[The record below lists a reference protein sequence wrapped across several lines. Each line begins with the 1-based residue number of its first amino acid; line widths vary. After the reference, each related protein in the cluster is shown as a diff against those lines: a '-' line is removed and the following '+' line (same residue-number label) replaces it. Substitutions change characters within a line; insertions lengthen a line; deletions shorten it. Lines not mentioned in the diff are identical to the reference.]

1 MAEAPNKRQRSA
13 RIQKKK
19 EEAAMA
25 SAEASEDAKATEAEE
40 LADALRIVDAL
51 KASENG
57 CYKTKIAVAV
67 SLSFVSLDEELT
79 ALKLKGATEQRGE
92 EEQQEQEARLEVELD
107 DEDDEEEKSP
117 RTIPPD
123 EFATFENELEEE
135 DEVHDTATDT
145 RGGGLSRA
153 AQLMM
158 RRRKRRQ
165 LCRSMS
171 LSRFLSPWTPQR
183 LEDELAAQR
192 TSEKWFVGSEKYD
205 EELKT
210 KSIQDFF
217 DVTKEESET
226 AVDQFMNTWLQM
238 YEINRRRTTME
249 SRFAWS
255 FLESLIS
262 NRDTTFNPISDRSV
276 TSSVS
281 HSSPSR
287 CVDEIRERLISGEVM
302 VGFINK
308 RLQRSVNDGI
318 RRHLSTSEDDAAHC
332 DDEGE
337 DDEPIEVDMT
347 LQVLALL
354 DRIMDA
360 RQDDED
366 DEDSDLSE
374 NPSDDEDRC
383 NDDESSSDN
392 DADDH
397 DDDDSEAADAGDS
410 AEKTRKKEERKSTLV
425 GECCSRREDCYE
437 NQNQNLW
444 RKKSR
449 RRTAGSRSVVL
460 FLRVGVGSLR
470 LQCKKFE
477 IEKST
482 VQRQRPLRWSSIGA
496 REGHYLLCS
505 LLLEPCFRTVPG
517 GDIAP

>member
-79 ALKLKGATEQRGE
+79 ALKLKGATVQRGE

-135 DEVHDTATDT
+135 DEVHDTATD
-145 RGGGLSRA
+145 RGLSRA

-158 RRRKRRQ
+158 RRQKRRQ

-281 HSSPSR
+281 HSS
-287 CVDEIRERLISGEVM
+287 RLGAWTKSG
-302 VGFINK
+302 
-308 RLQRSVNDGI
+308 ND
-318 RRHLSTSEDDAAHC
+318 
-332 DDEGE
+332 
-337 DDEPIEVDMT
+337 
-347 LQVLALL
+347 
-354 DRIMDA
+354 
-360 RQDDED
+360 
-366 DEDSDLSE
+366 
-374 NPSDDEDRC
+374 
-383 NDDESSSDN
+383 
-392 DADDH
+392 
-397 DDDDSEAADAGDS
+397 
-410 AEKTRKKEERKSTLV
+410 
-425 GECCSRREDCYE
+425 
-437 NQNQNLW
+437 
-444 RKKSR
+444 
-449 RRTAGSRSVVL
+449 
-460 FLRVGVGSLR
+460 
-470 LQCKKFE
+470 
-477 IEKST
+477 
-482 VQRQRPLRWSSIGA
+482 
-496 REGHYLLCS
+496 
-505 LLLEPCFRTVPG
+505 
-517 GDIAP
+517 

>member
-1 MAEAPNKRQRSA
+1 M
-13 RIQKKK
+13 
-19 EEAAMA
+19 
-25 SAEASEDAKATEAEE
+25 
-40 LADALRIVDAL
+40 
-51 KASENG
+51 
-57 CYKTKIAVAV
+57 
-67 SLSFVSLDEELT
+67 
-79 ALKLKGATEQRGE
+79 
-92 EEQQEQEARLEVELD
+92 
-107 DEDDEEEKSP
+107 
-117 RTIPPD
+117 
-123 EFATFENELEEE
+123 
-135 DEVHDTATDT
+135 
-145 RGGGLSRA
+145 
-153 AQLMM
+153 
-158 RRRKRRQ
+158 
-165 LCRSMS
+165 
-171 LSRFLSPWTPQR
+171 
-183 LEDELAAQR
+183 
-192 TSEKWFVGSEKYD
+192 
-205 EELKT
+205 
-210 KSIQDFF
+210 
-217 DVTKEESET
+217 
-226 AVDQFMNTWLQM
+226 
-238 YEINRRRTTME
+238 
-249 SRFAWS
+249 
-255 FLESLIS
+255 
-262 NRDTTFNPISDRSV
+262 
-276 TSSVS
+276 
-281 HSSPSR
+281 
-287 CVDEIRERLISGEVM
+287 DEIRERLISGEVM

-477 IEKST
+477 IEKYT
-482 VQRQRPLRWSSIGA
+482 VQLQRPLRWSSIGA

-505 LLLEPCFRTVPG
+505 LLLEPWIIHSTQPKFTH
-517 GDIAP
+517 

>member
-57 CYKTKIAVAV
+57 CYKTKMAVAV

-107 DEDDEEEKSP
+107 DEDDEEEKIP

-145 RGGGLSRA
+145 IVFGGGGLSRA

-158 RRRKRRQ
+158 RRQKRRQ

-217 DVTKEESET
+217 DVTKEERET

-249 SRFAWS
+249 SSFAWS
-255 FLESLIS
+255 FFGE
-262 NRDTTFNPISDRSV
+262 FN
-276 TSSVS
+276 
-281 HSSPSR
+281 
-287 CVDEIRERLISGEVM
+287 
-302 VGFINK
+302 
-308 RLQRSVNDGI
+308 
-318 RRHLSTSEDDAAHC
+318 
-332 DDEGE
+332 
-337 DDEPIEVDMT
+337 
-347 LQVLALL
+347 
-354 DRIMDA
+354 
-360 RQDDED
+360 
-366 DEDSDLSE
+366 
-374 NPSDDEDRC
+374 
-383 NDDESSSDN
+383 
-392 DADDH
+392 
-397 DDDDSEAADAGDS
+397 
-410 AEKTRKKEERKSTLV
+410 
-425 GECCSRREDCYE
+425 
-437 NQNQNLW
+437 
-444 RKKSR
+444 
-449 RRTAGSRSVVL
+449 
-460 FLRVGVGSLR
+460 
-470 LQCKKFE
+470 
-477 IEKST
+477 
-482 VQRQRPLRWSSIGA
+482 
-496 REGHYLLCS
+496 
-505 LLLEPCFRTVPG
+505 
-517 GDIAP
+517 

>member
-135 DEVHDTATDT
+135 DEVHDTATD
-145 RGGGLSRA
+145 RGLSRA

-158 RRRKRRQ
+158 RRQKRRQ

-374 NPSDDEDRC
+374 NPSDDDDRW
-383 NDDESSSDN
+383 
-392 DADDH
+392 
-397 DDDDSEAADAGDS
+397 
-410 AEKTRKKEERKSTLV
+410 L
-425 GECCSRREDCYE
+425 
-437 NQNQNLW
+437 
-444 RKKSR
+444 
-449 RRTAGSRSVVL
+449 
-460 FLRVGVGSLR
+460 
-470 LQCKKFE
+470 
-477 IEKST
+477 
-482 VQRQRPLRWSSIGA
+482 
-496 REGHYLLCS
+496 
-505 LLLEPCFRTVPG
+505 
-517 GDIAP
+517 